1 MMDKFIS
8 LRQEINH
15 GFLGSSGIVQDEA
28 KTICGPVA
36 VFGSGCILILFAYV
50 RLGHSLSRP
59 GVVANEDGKTTSLD
73 YEE

>member
-1 MMDKFIS
+1 M
-8 LRQEINH
+8 
-15 GFLGSSGIVQDEA
+15 QDEA

-36 VFGSGCILILFAYV
+36 VFGSVCILILFAYV

-59 GVVANEDGKTTSLD
+59 GVVSDEDGKITPLD